1 MPYSFQEIQNHLN
14 RVRQDLSNISQT
26 AVQLQQAEQQA
37 QSQLARLSQ
46 QENQNS
52 QQLQRIYQISVSL
65 QNEINAISAATQQ
78 MMAAP
83 AYAYSPGQWGT
94 AGTFPAPYTG
104 TTATFSAPY
113 TGVSGT
119 LAAPY
124 TGMTGSFNV
133 PGSGFAT
140 GTQTFSN
147 VPPYSAS
154 LAAPAVSAGTVHG
167 GIYAYRPWPENT

>member
-1 MPYSFQEIQNHLN
+1 MPYSFQGIQNHLN

-65 QNEINAISAATQQ
+65 QNEINAIAQQ
-78 MMAAP
+78 MATAP
-83 AYAYSPGQWGT
+83 AYAYAPTGAFGT
-94 AGTFPAPYTG
+94 PYTG
-104 TTATFSAPY
+104 TSPTFSAPY

-119 LAAPY
+119 FTAPY

-133 PGSGFAT
+133 PASGFA

-147 VPPYSAS
+147 VPAYSAS
-154 LAAPAVSAGTVHG
+154 LATPAVSTGAAHG
-167 GIYAYRPWPENT
+167 GIYAYRPWPDNT